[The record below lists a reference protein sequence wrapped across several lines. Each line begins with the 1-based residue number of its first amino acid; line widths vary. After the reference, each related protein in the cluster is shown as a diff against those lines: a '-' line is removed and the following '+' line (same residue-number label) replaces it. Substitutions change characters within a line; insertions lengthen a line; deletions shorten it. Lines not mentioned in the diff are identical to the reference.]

1 MIRLAVGFLL
11 VAVCSTLT
19 LLVALLLLP
28 WRPARV
34 KLCNYYGKFVGRA
47 ILWLAG
53 ATPEVR
59 HRERIEQ
66 FRPAIYV
73 SNHASTLDAFVAIWV
88 CPIGGCGVAK
98 KEILRIPFF
107 GWLYLLSG
115 HLTIDRGDRSS
126 AIAAL
131 RDTADFVRKNGL
143 SIWIWPEG
151 TRSRDGRL
159 QPLKKGFAHLALA
172 TKLPIVP
179 VVVHRAH
186 ENWAKHTFMFQPI
199 DLKIDILPAI
209 STESWQPESIE
220 AHLAEVHKAF
230 ADQLGESQKPLTAQ
244 VVNSQSPEAVAVE
257 QSRDGF
263 S

>member
-1 MIRLAVGFLL
+1 VLGQRIFSIIRLTVGFLL
-11 VAVCSTLT
+11 VAVCSTVT
-19 LLVALLLLP
+19 LLLALLLLP

-34 KLCNYYGKFVGRA
+34 KLCNFYGKFVGRA

-53 ATPEVR
+53 ATPVVQNR
-59 HRERIEQ
+59 QRINE

-73 SNHASTLDAFVAIWV
+73 SNHCSTLDAFVAIWI

-107 GWLYLLSG
+107 GWLYWLSG
-115 HLTIDRGDRSS
+115 HLVIDRGDRSS

-131 RDTADFVRKNGL
+131 KDTADFVKQNGL

-151 TRSRDGRL
+151 TRSQDGRL

-172 TKLPIVP
+172 TGLPIVP

-186 ENWAKHTFMFQPI
+186 ENWAKHQFTFQPMQ
-199 DLKIDILPAI
+199 LQIDILPAI
-209 STESWQPESIE
+209 PTAHWHVE
-220 AHLAEVHKAF
+220 AIDEHIHEVHKAF
-230 ADQLGESQKPLTAQ
+230 ADQLGDSQKPLP
-244 VVNSQSPEAVAVE
+244 VPGS
-257 QSRDGF
+257 
-263 S
+263 

>member
-1 MIRLAVGFLL
+1 MLLRRIVSSIRLTVGFLFVSL
-11 VAVCSTLT
+11 CASLT
-19 LLVALLLLP
+19 ILIALLLLP
-28 WRPARV
+28 WRAARV
-34 KLCNYYGKFVGRA
+34 KLCNYYGKIVGRV

-53 ATPEVR
+53 ATPTVS
-59 HRERIEQ
+59 HRERVEE

-73 SNHASTLDAFVAIWV
+73 SNHASTLDAFVAIWI

-107 GWLYLLSG
+107 GWLYFLSG

-126 AIAAL
+126 AIAAMQK
-131 RDTADFVRKNGL
+131 TAAFVLKNKL

-172 TKLPIVP
+172 TGLPIVP

-186 ENWAKHTFMFQPI
+186 ENWAKHGFTFVPI
-199 DLKIDILPAI
+199 DLRIDVLPAI
-209 STESWQPESIE
+209 AT
-220 AHLAEVHKAF
+220 AHWKSETLDEHIAEVHAAF
-230 ADQLGESQKPLTAQ
+230 AAQLGDSQKPLGPAI
-244 VVNSQSPEAVAVE
+244 SSG
-257 QSRDGF
+257 S
-263 S
+263 

>member
-1 MIRLAVGFLL
+1 MLRLTVGFLL
-11 VAVCSTLT
+11 VSLCSTVT
-19 LLVALLLLP
+19 LVIALLLLP

-34 KLCNYYGKFVGRA
+34 KLCNYYGKIVGRA

-53 ATPEVR
+53 ATPTVH
-59 HRERIEQ
+59 HRERVEQ
-66 FRPAIYV
+66 YRPAIYV
-73 SNHASTLDAFVAIWV
+73 SNHVSTLDAFVAIWI

-107 GWLYLLSG
+107 GWLYYLSG
-115 HLTIDRGDRSS
+115 HLTIDRGDRGS
-126 AIAAL
+126 AIAAMK
-131 RDTADFVRKNGL
+131 DTAEFVRRNGL

-151 TRSRDGRL
+151 TRSKDGRL

-199 DLKIDILPAI
+199 DLKIEILPAI
-209 STESWQPESIE
+209 STESWRPETLD

-230 ADQLGESQKPLTAQ
+230 ADQLDDDQKPLVPQSAAAQ
-244 VVNSQSPEAVAVE
+244 SSSA
-257 QSRDGF
+257 
-263 S
+263 